1 MLHTSLDKHPY
12 KQKQNISPLPLWGDN
27 RSCRIGVLGGSFNP
41 AHAGHLAIAQQ
52 ALIRLRLHQVWFMVS
67 PGNPLKSNPLN
78 TGKPDQ
84 DMASFIQRLCTAY
97 GLNKGRRLIV
107 TDIEAR
113 MGTRYTIDTMQ
124 CLKTR
129 FRNAHF
135 VWLMGADSLLTLP
148 RWKKWQRLVQT
159 VPIAVFSRPDQNH
172 LALRGQAKHVIA
184 PWRRPVH
191 QAAGLVTASSP
202 AWVFFPHLHENIS
215 ATAIR
220 RQGRFTPLDQYKN

>member
-12 KQKQNISPLPLWGDN
+12 KQKQNISSLPLWGDN

-67 PGNPLKSNPLN
+67 PGNPLKK
-78 TGKPDQ
+78 GQ
-84 DMASFIQRLCTAY
+84 DIALFAQRLCTARR
-97 GLNKGRRLIV
+97 LSQNRRLIA

-220 RQGRFTPLDQYKN
+220 RQGRFLPLDQYKN